1 MAANLAYAKQH
12 NFLALM
18 LIQEMA
24 KRGQFRII
32 KEGEKHGGYFFH
44 LLVKNTITL
53 EIFIDYDGVAVH
65 NPRTRKTSGFTITQN
80 MLAMKI
86 SEELRKAITNC
97 SHD

>member
-32 KEGEKHGGYFFH
+32 KEGEKQGGLFLSSFGKKHYYPGN
-44 LLVKNTITL
+44 L
-53 EIFIDYDGVAVH
+53 Y
-65 NPRTRKTSGFTITQN
+65 
-80 MLAMKI
+80 
-86 SEELRKAITNC
+86 
-97 SHD
+97 